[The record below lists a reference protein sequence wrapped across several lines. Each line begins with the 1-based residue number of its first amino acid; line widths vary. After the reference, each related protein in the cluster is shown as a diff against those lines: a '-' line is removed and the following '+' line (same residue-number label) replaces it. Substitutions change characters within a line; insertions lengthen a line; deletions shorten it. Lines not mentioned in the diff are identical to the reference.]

1 MNLIKRYP
9 FVSFVVLTYA
19 ISWTLW
25 TPLVI
30 SSQDSRMFLLLGT
43 FGPTLSALLLTLI
56 NNGRADLRALLR
68 RLFIW
73 RVSIFWYLISFLLPA
88 IIVLLAIG
96 LHILLGGAVPEF
108 RDPAQWYLVF
118 PVFLYVLFFSV
129 LGEEI
134 GWRGYALPE
143 LQANH
148 SALTASLIIGV
159 IWGLWHVPLWWIK
172 GNLHQDIPLTL
183 FMLQIIA
190 FSIIYTW
197 MYNNTRGSLL
207 IVHLFHTTSNITLG
221 MLPVLPMDAGG
232 NLRTLWLAVGLLWAF
247 TIAIVTIFGPARL
260 SLKSRLS

>member
-9 FVSFVVLTYA
+9 FVFFVVLTYI
-19 ISWTLW
+19 ISWALW

-30 SSQDSRMFLLLGT
+30 YQRDSRMFLILGT

-56 NNGRADLRALLR
+56 SNGRADLRALLG

-73 RVSIFWYLISFLLPA
+73 RVSIFWYLISFLVPA
-88 IIVLLAIG
+88 VIVLLAIG

-108 RDPAQWYLVF
+108 KNFAQWYLVI

-143 LQANH
+143 LQANY

-159 IWGLWHVPLWWIK
+159 IWGLWHIPLWWIK
-172 GNLHQDIPLTL
+172 GNLHQQIPLTL

-207 IVHLFHTTSNITLG
+207 IVLLFHTASNITLG
-221 MLPVLPMDAGG
+221 MLPVLPMDTGG